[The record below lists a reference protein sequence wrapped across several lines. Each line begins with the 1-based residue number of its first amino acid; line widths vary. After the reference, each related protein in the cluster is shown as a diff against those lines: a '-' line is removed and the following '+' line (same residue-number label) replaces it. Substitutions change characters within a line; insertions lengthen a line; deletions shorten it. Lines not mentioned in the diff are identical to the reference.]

1 MIDEI
6 IKMFSYTFMQKAI
19 IVGGII
25 ALCASLLGVILVLKR
40 YSMIGDGLSHV
51 GFGALSIA
59 VALDTAPLTVAMPIV
74 VIAAFFL
81 LRLSNNSKIKGDSA
95 IALISS
101 SSIAIGVIVNAASNG
116 SNMDLNSYMFGSVLS
131 MSGSDVYISVILA
144 IVVLSIFALFYH
156 KIFAITF
163 DENFAKATGIKTGF
177 YNTLLAILTAV
188 TIVVGMRIMGTMLIS
203 SLIIFPAL
211 TSMRMFR
218 NFKAVIISAGIISV
232 ICFVVGVIISYIYSF
247 PTGACIVVTNLC
259 VFIVFSI
266 LGRIFAKS

>member
-6 IKMFSYTFMQKAI
+6 IKMFSYAFMQKAI

-59 VALDTAPLTVAMPIV
+59 VALDTAPLTIAMPIV

-163 DENFAKATGIKTGF
+163 DENFA
-177 YNTLLAILTAV
+177 ILTAV

-218 NFKAVIISAGIISV
+218 NFKAVIISSGIISV
-232 ICFVVGVIISYIYSF
+232 ICFVVGVIISYMYSF

>member
-1 MIDEI
+1 
-6 IKMFSYTFMQKAI
+6 
-19 IVGGII
+19 
-25 ALCASLLGVILVLKR
+25 
-40 YSMIGDGLSHV
+40 
-51 GFGALSIA
+51 
-59 VALDTAPLTVAMPIV
+59 
-74 VIAAFFL
+74 
-81 LRLSNNSKIKGDSA
+81 
-95 IALISS
+95 
-101 SSIAIGVIVNAASNG
+101 
-116 SNMDLNSYMFGSVLS
+116 MDLNSYMFGSVLS

-232 ICFVVGVIISYIYSF
+232 ICFVVGVIISYMYSF